1 MPSFMFEDIAALDN
15 LVWGHPNGKIIIN
28 FLFRAP
34 IAPH

>member
-1 MPSFMFEDIAALDN
+1 MFEDIAALDN
-15 LVWGHPNGKIIIN
+15 LVEVTPMVKIIVN